1 MRLTKTRDLKVNNIH
16 DHIGALHSLIEVK
29 GTSYNANETGAGYI
43 RWDNGK
49 QGENVG
55 GRGLSLA
62 IISHPEMTLVESIKR
77 YDVYASDAEKTN
89 LANKLKAIHSNEFG
103 NVFYCLSSFDAIGT
117 NSDLAESMDMVRA
130 NHWFNLPD
138 LSLGPTH
145 RHPYAAI
152 GTSALGIIR
161 EVLHTNTSGADA
173 AYVSYAVPFTWGEV
187 GSEGYGPDL
196 DNGESMVEINY
207 DGTGYGFYHKYFTI
221 PETGRASLYEG
232 EYVRMTGQHKIS
244 RDRFAA
250 GGSVRS
256 YFWSASDSDG
266 WIRSASRDSKSVEW
280 ETFDYYFMWS
290 PERDT
295 ASGNNTGGAL
305 AKYLRTGHYHMT
317 SSIDEGISSIRN
329 IQIQRCGMHPYSKGY
344 ASIQSNILSGQH
356 VSEHIGFQ
364 LGNPGSYYDLWAS
377 PKNLTNRPNL
387 GDSQLGS
394 GFDTEQVRWFN
405 RTLTARN
412 EYSIHE
418 GKNLTGSSN
427 RYSDIGYVNIDS
439 NKMYVGLIWMNCQ
452 EKTSGNNYLGTHTRS
467 NGSQVPTYAYSG
479 TNNTTNP
486 YSHYPGAGSV
496 EKDKWSL
503 MAYWFLPHWFT
514 DAQGNEFYTKHWC
527 RAFGN
532 YENGSADNNTKTLGS
547 VGANGGN
554 IRVSRF
560 KEGDDQI
567 HLRWL
572 DYYNGTSNHKTWWA
586 LPGIYEVDPFG
597 ITGVLGKSTKRGSV
611 NAHNIIEDNE

>member
-1 MRLTKTRDLKVNNIH
+1 MELSKSRELKVSNTDELIGGLKTR
-16 DHIGALHSLIEVK
+16 IEVK
-29 GTSYNANETGAGYI
+29 GTSYNSNDTGAGYI
-43 RWDNGK
+43 NWTSLSGEK
-49 QGENVG
+49 AGENVG

-62 IISHPEMTLVESIKR
+62 IISHATLELVEGIRR
-77 YDVYASDAEKTN
+77 YDVYAVDAERNN
-89 LANKLKAIHSNEFG
+89 LAKKLDQIHNGDLGE
-103 NVFYCLSSFDAIGT
+103 VIYCLASFDAIST
-117 NSDLAESMDMVRA
+117 NATLAEAMDKARA
-130 NHWFNLPD
+130 HHWFDLPG
-138 LSLGPTH
+138 LANGPTH

-152 GTSALGIIR
+152 GTSSLGIIR
-161 EVLHTNTSGADA
+161 ESLHSNASGADPA
-173 AYVSYAVPFTWGEV
+173 IVNASIALIWNEIG
-187 GSEGYGPDL
+187 GEGYGPDL
-196 DNGESMVEINY
+196 TNGESMIEINY
-207 DGTGYGFYHKYFTI
+207 EGTGYGFYHKYFTI
-221 PETGRASLYEG
+221 PETGRGSLYQG

-244 RDRFAA
+244 RERFNA

-280 ETFDYYFMWS
+280 ETFNFYFMWS
-290 PERDT
+290 PAADT
-295 ASGNNTGGAL
+295 PSGSNTGGAP

-317 SSIDEGISSIRN
+317 SSIDPGISSIRN
-329 IQIQRCGMHPYSKGY
+329 IQIQRCGMHPYSKGFT
-344 ASIQSNILSGQH
+344 ALQPNVLAAQH
-356 VSEHIGFQ
+356 ISEHIGFE
-364 LGNPGSYYDLWAS
+364 LGSPTSYYNLWNS
-377 PKNLTNRPNL
+377 SRNLTNRPNL
-387 GDSQLGS
+387 ADSRTGS

-418 GKNLTGSSN
+418 GKNLTGDSN
-427 RYSDIGYVNIDS
+427 RYSEIGYVNIDS

-452 EKTSGNNYLGTHTRS
+452 EKTTGSNYLGTHTRS

-486 YSHYPGAGSV
+486 YSHYPGAGNI

-514 DAQGNEFYTKHWC
+514 DAQGNEFYSKNWC

-572 DYYNGTSNHKTWWA
+572 DYYNNTQQHKTWWA
-586 LPGIYEVDPFG
+586 LPGIYEVDPLAIDKIG
-597 ITGVLGKSTKRGSV
+597 RIST
-611 NAHNIIEDNE
+611 HNIKEE